1 MGQETRI
8 AMWSGP
14 RNISTAM
21 MYSFDNRQDC
31 HVTDEPLYASFLS
44 ETKTPHPVARKVIE
58 TYENDEKKVISE
70 LNGPIPGGKSIWY
83 QKHMCHHV
91 IDWSDLT
98 WMDGFHNCFLIR
110 DPREVL
116 LSLRKITNAINLE
129 ATGLPQQIRIFEYV
143 NAISNSNPIVID
155 SKSVLE
161 DPRSVLSSLCRLL
174 GIDFSEKMLSWDPG
188 PRKCDGVWAKYWYES
203 VWNSSGFE
211 SYSPP
216 EGELDRETEL
226 VLDEAIPLY
235 EKLKGLIHK
244 T

>member
-44 ETKTPHPVARKVIE
+44 ETQTPHPVARKVIE

-70 LNGPIPGGKSIWY
+70 LNGPRPEGKSIWY
-83 QKHMCHHV
+83 QKHMSHHV

-98 WMDGFHNCFLIR
+98 WVDGFHNCFLIR

-116 LSLRKITNAINLE
+116 LSLKKITDVINLE
-129 ATGLPQQIRIFEYV
+129 ATGLPQQIRIIEYV
-143 NAISNSNPIVID
+143 ISNSNPNPIVID
-155 SKSVLE
+155 SKSVLD
-161 DPRSVLSSLCRLL
+161 DPRSVLSSLCRSL
-174 GIDFSEKMLSWDPG
+174 GIDFSEKMLSWHPG
-188 PRKCDGVWAKYWYES
+188 PRKCDGVWAEYWYKS

-211 SYSPP
+211 SHTPP
-216 EGELDRETEL
+216 DGELDEETEL
-226 VLDEAIPLY
+226 ILDQAIPLY
-235 EKLKGLIHK
+235 EALKGLIHK